1 MFNVTHLTSEDN
13 HKSINKKSDNYL
25 PFVLPYN
32 LSDYF
37 SDKGPD
43 IPEMIKHEIEMVD
56 MLVKE
61 DSNKH
66 KDLLH
71 QTKFDAGF
79 CTMTPSEKIISKMH
93 DIPLLT
99 WVLHSDPVISLF

>member
-1 MFNVTHLTSEDN
+1 MFNVTHLTSRDN

-32 LSDYF
+32 LTDYF

-43 IPEMIKHEIEMVD
+43 LPKMVKHENEMID

-61 DSNKH
+61 ESNEY

-71 QTKFDAGF
+71 RTKFDAEF
-79 CTMTPSEKIISKMH
+79 NSMIPSEAIISKMH
-93 DIPLLT
+93 DIPLL
-99 WVLHSDPVISLF
+99 